1 MSAHNINVNSMTD
14 TNICNS
20 ETDMLSK
27 KPTAQLYIDVIS
39 QIIKQ
44 MPDSDNLKILVG
56 TTNAQASFYF
66 KDPTNDKIN
75 ASLYNNLL
83 SARIKGMG
91 EGPAGV
97 GQVEQMSSVFTNS
110 YLQIYK
116 ALRYQLSQADKA
128 TEQQLVAETA
138 ASIKALTPDW
148 NAWVE
153 STGSSVKKLDTKDTR
168 TALVQMT
175 ATMTGPWL
183 NPDYK
188 SDLQMDPSYPYQ
200 HMNDFDK
207 IFNNI
212 PLSVSGQMRN
222 EIKAV
227 YNAQGAAGGIIA
239 KVSGATQTLNGI
251 INNIENPDLNNGGLV
266 LTNDNNIPG
275 LVFEPESA
283 LSIVKILAANPPVH
297 VYSHK
302 LSLTKSGVN
311 QLAVISTGM
320 NEKKVM
326 THDFFCVLDDC
337 NTVSC
342 IFDEDYCGDKF
353 TMEVIVNNATVSPRM
368 EVKPLLYDNN
378 SDGWMYAIPVL
389 DALKNGSSNDVTG
402 YVFDGGAPDF
412 DFFKDGDFGYIE
424 SLVYSQFLEFELT
437 F

>member
-1 MSAHNINVNSMTD
+1 
-14 TNICNS
+14 
-20 ETDMLSK
+20 
-27 KPTAQLYIDVIS
+27 
-39 QIIKQ
+39 
-44 MPDSDNLKILVG
+44 
-56 TTNAQASFYF
+56 
-66 KDPTNDKIN
+66 
-75 ASLYNNLL
+75 
-83 SARIKGMG
+83 
-91 EGPAGV
+91 
-97 GQVEQMSSVFTNS
+97 
-110 YLQIYK
+110 
-116 ALRYQLSQADKA
+116 
-128 TEQQLVAETA
+128 
-138 ASIKALTPDW
+138 
-148 NAWVE
+148 
-153 STGSSVKKLDTKDTR
+153 
-168 TALVQMT
+168 
-175 ATMTGPWL
+175 
-183 NPDYK
+183 
-188 SDLQMDPSYPYQ
+188 
-200 HMNDFDK
+200 
-207 IFNNI
+207 
-212 PLSVSGQMRN
+212 
-222 EIKAV
+222 
-227 YNAQGAAGGIIA
+227 QGAAGGIIA

-437 F
+437 FYECDSLKVRNYFENNTGHSISFLGAFLNGSDINMNYLYEYDLVDENTIVVKIKPPPPGYMPGIPNITDSLCQLIAVSIAYPFSL